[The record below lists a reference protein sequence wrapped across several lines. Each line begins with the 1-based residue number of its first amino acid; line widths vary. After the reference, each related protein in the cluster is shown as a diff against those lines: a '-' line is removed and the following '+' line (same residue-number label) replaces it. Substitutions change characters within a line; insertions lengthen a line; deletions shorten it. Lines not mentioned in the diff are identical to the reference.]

1 MMYKGGSQF
10 FNETTGQYEYPEVEP
25 TPTLPESEPY
35 SDKASTAV
43 KAATPDII
51 IFDDAGI
58 PVEALSSLIFESLGG
73 QEAINLVRS
82 DTIDGA
88 NVDYSPISNLKKLA
102 SVYGPK
108 NIMSV
113 SGGLEQYFKNFAI
126 RLDIHIPERGTGPQ
140 GTTVYIDRNNADP
153 SQKNR
158 LVVDVTNMKTN
169 EQVDIQILN
178 SGTYLDGIID
188 TTEES

>member
-1 MMYKGGSQF
+1 M
-10 FNETTGQYEYPEVEP
+10 VEDTVDP
-25 TPTLPESEPY
+25 TPVLPETEPY
-35 SDKASTAV
+35 RSKSSTAV
-43 KAATPDII
+43 KAATPDLIL
-51 IFDDAGI
+51 FDEVGI

-73 QEAINLVRS
+73 QEAINIVRS

-102 SVYGPK
+102 SAYGPK

-113 SGGLEQYFKNFAI
+113 AGGLEQYFKNFAI
-126 RLDIHIPERGTGPQ
+126 RLDIHTPERGTGPL
-140 GTTVYIDRNNADP
+140 GASVYIDRTNPDP
-153 SQKNR
+153 VQKNR
-158 LVVDVTNMKTN
+158 LVVDVINMKTN

>member
-1 MMYKGGSQF
+1 MAE
-10 FNETTGQYEYPEVEP
+10 ETVEP
-25 TPTLPESEPY
+25 TPVLPEAEPY
-35 SDKASTAV
+35 SGKSSTAV
-43 KAATPDII
+43 KAATPDVIL
-51 IFDDAGI
+51 FDDAGI
-58 PVEALSSLIFESLGG
+58 PIEALSSLIFESLGG

-82 DTIDGA
+82 DTIDGT

-102 SVYGPK
+102 SAYGPK

-113 SGGLEQYFKNFAI
+113 AGGLEQYFKNFAI
-126 RLDIHIPERGTGPQ
+126 RLDIHTPERGTGPQ
-140 GTTVYIDRNNADP
+140 GSTVYIDRTNADP
-153 SQKNR
+153 VQKNR
-158 LVVDVTNMKTN
+158 LVVDVINMKTN